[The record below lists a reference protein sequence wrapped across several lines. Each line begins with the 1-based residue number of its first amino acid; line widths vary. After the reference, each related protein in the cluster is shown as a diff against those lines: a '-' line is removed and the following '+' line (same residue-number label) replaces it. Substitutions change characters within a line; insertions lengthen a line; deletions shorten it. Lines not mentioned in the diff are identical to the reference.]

1 MTVLFHLFLRKSSL
15 FIVRKP
21 FCGFTEVY
29 IFAVR
34 KAELFCFINAGVAQ
48 LVERHLAK
56 VEVAGSSLVSR
67 SESKNSVLITL
78 NIEFTL

>member
-1 MTVLFHLFLRKSSL
+1 MEIFSQKFGSL
-15 FIVRKP
+15 FKAV
-21 FCGFTEVY
+21 

-34 KAELFCFINAGVAQ
+34 FARSGVFFKQNAGVAQ

-67 SESKNSVLITL
+67 SKIKGVQRESKTPFIV
-78 NIEFTL
+78 